1 MKRRHDDEKGHGE
14 KKLQA
19 TKETAVD
26 QEKLRVGNFKKYYN
40 FRLRGAIEGKLEE
53 DPRLSVFEKE
63 WFEGKKALDIGCNS
77 GEMTLEIARR
87 YSPAFI
93 MGVDAD
99 PDLINTARV
108 SLKEYI
114 SKLTVTE
121 AFREVQSREDDEELP
136 LSFRLWKP
144 TIHATPE
151 PLPNIGSFA
160 SGVRFPY
167 NVVFKRENIILDTHT
182 GKDYDV
188 ITWYKAALFQP
199 SNSVSSLSVTKWIH
213 LFHGD
218 DGLKQLFHLVYSL
231 LLPGGLF
238 VLEPQKWKSYYNRK
252 HTNDTTRANYDR
264 IKLRP
269 KDFEEYLTATVGFSS
284 VKLLKVC
291 STSTQGFKRPI
302 YLYTK

>member
-1 MKRRHDDEKGHGE
+1 MKRRHEDAGQIHDEKRQH
-14 KKLQA
+14 QA
-19 TKETAVD
+19 DVAKD
-26 QEKLRVGNFKKYYN
+26 PHEKLRVGNFKKYYA
-40 FRLRGAIEGKLEE
+40 FRLGGTIEGQLEE
-53 DPRLSVFEKE
+53 DPRLAVFQKE

-77 GEMTLEIARR
+77 GNMTLEIGRR
-87 YSPAFI
+87 FSPAFI

-99 PDLINTARV
+99 PDLITQARA

-114 SKLTVTE
+114 SKLTVAE
-121 AFREVQSREDDEELP
+121 AFRDVQKDEDEEFP

-144 TIHATPE
+144 SAAAQAAKPD

-167 NVVFKRENIILDTHT
+167 NVVFKRENIVLDTHT

-188 ITWYKAALFQP
+188 ITC
-199 SNSVSSLSVTKWIH
+199 LSVTKWIH

-218 DGLKQLFHLVYSL
+218 DGLKKLFHLVYAL
-231 LLPGGLF
+231 LMPGGHF

-252 HTNDTTRANYDR
+252 HTNETTRENYDR
-264 IKLRP
+264 IQLRP
-269 KDFEEYLTATVGFSS
+269 KDFEAYLCGPVGFSS
-284 VKLLKVC
+284 VQLLKVC

>member
-26 QEKLRVGNFKKYYN
+26 QEKLRVGNFKKSLLVWYYN

-188 ITWYKAALFQP
+188 ITC
-199 SNSVSSLSVTKWIH
+199 LSVTKWIH